1 MSKER
6 NLNKW
11 DAPELTGG
19 VVLEGKGDSLHKA
32 GPHRSFSYTIHS
44 GSRSGY
50 QTIQT
55 CDFVYNPATQEKQLV
70 TITASQF
77 SVKNLGV
84 DKVNENLKKI
94 ESALKGLPYECRVL
108 QSGESFEIKTY
119 LPKDISCSDKY
130 SFENKILQIIRSV

>member
-19 VVLEGKGDSLHKA
+19 VVLQGKGDSPHKP

-44 GSRSGY
+44 RPRSGY

-55 CDFVYNPATQEKQLV
+55 CDYVRNPTTQENQLV
-70 TITASQF
+70 TITAS
-77 SVKNLGV
+77 
-84 DKVNENLKKI
+84 
-94 ESALKGLPYECRVL
+94 
-108 QSGESFEIKTY
+108 
-119 LPKDISCSDKY
+119 
-130 SFENKILQIIRSV
+130 